1 MDPPATDDWFQRS
14 RLRMR
19 HLRLLVA
26 IDEQRTLHRAAARV
40 AMTQPAAT
48 RLLGE
53 LERQLGLR
61 LFDRSPRGMTPTA
74 YGRALVRHAHSV
86 LATLGHARDELAALR
101 QGVDGLVRV
110 GVLLVAASVLVP
122 EAVIRFKA
130 RHPRL
135 TVQLRDG
142 MSAELVAA
150 LRRGELDLIVGR
162 STADIDGAGLMLE
175 SFYEEPMAVAVRV
188 THPLARRRTLAL
200 AALVD
205 ETWVLPPPEAAYR
218 RRLDAA
224 FRQLGLE
231 PPVRRVES
239 LSWPVNRMLATETD
253 MLVVMP
259 GEVARREARQGR
271 VRVLPV
277 ALPPPSGPVGMVTAA
292 GRTVSPAAA
301 AFADALREAAGARSG
316 TVSRSAGGSSPL
328 PASPRGG
335 PARSP

>member
-1 MDPPATDDWFQRS
+1 
-14 RLRMR
+14 MR

-86 LATLGHARDELAALR
+86 LATLGHARDELAALQ
-101 QGVDGLVRV
+101 QGVDGQVRV

-135 TVQLRDG
+135 TVQLR
-142 MSAELVAA
+142 
-150 LRRGELDLIVGR
+150 GELDLIVGR
-162 STADIDGAGLMLE
+162 STADIDAAGLTLE

-188 THPLARRRTLAL
+188 THPLARRRSLGL
-200 AALVD
+200 SALVD

-239 LSWPVNRMLATETD
+239 LSGPVNRMLATETD

-259 GEVARREARQGR
+259 GEIARREARQGR

-277 ALPPPSGPVGMVTAA
+277 ALPPPSGPVGLVTAA

-316 TVSRSAGGSSPL
+316 R
-328 PASPRGG
+328 
-335 PARSP
+335 